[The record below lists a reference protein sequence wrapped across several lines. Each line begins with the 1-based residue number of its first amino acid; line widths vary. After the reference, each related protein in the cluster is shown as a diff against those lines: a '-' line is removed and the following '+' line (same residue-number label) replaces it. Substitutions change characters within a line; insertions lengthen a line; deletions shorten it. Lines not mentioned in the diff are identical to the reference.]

1 VLASLAALLIAADAR
16 MRARAADEHQRGLE
30 RQCVFAEGAARAL
43 LSAERA
49 PAIELAARAPRA
61 AQELREAARASGARV
76 SVLRPDGSALFDSAE
91 AQPELIEPQAAQREF
106 TGALAAGFGADRRHA
121 LARDGRTLYVAR
133 ALREDGAE
141 GTNDSRGALL
151 GVLRLSESER
161 AGAAARKADRLA
173 LLGFG
178 LAAYALALLAGAAL
192 LRPLAAPL
200 AELARAAR
208 ALLRGDPNPRLPQPN
223 SAELAAVS
231 DTLVQ
236 LGDELQRRVERTSK
250 EGAQLRAMLAGMGE
264 GVVAVDEHD
273 RVVFSNRAAARLLA
287 LESELP
293 LGQRLWELVRLPHLA
308 RLLEEARADRAALGR
323 EITVLTDGREL
334 VLEAHAN
341 TFKAEGASGV
351 VVVLQDVT
359 NLRRLERIRRDFVA
373 NVSHELKT
381 PLTAI
386 KGYVETLIDGAMDDP
401 VHGKRFLAKIDD
413 HVQRLT
419 HLVKDLLSLARIES
433 HAQGVQLAP
442 LDLRALLAEV
452 VGRHEPAMRAKGL
465 SWSTG
470 GESGPMA
477 CLGDVESLTQVVDNL
492 LDNAIHYTPG
502 PGSIELVLSRSE
514 QHVRLDVRDSGIGI
528 PEQDLERVFE
538 RFYRVDK
545 ARSREL
551 GGTGLGLSI
560 VKHLMQAMNGEV
572 RVTSELGHGS
582 CFSITLQRA

>member
-1 VLASLAALLIAADAR
+1 MRATAADAHQ
-16 MRARAADEHQRGLE
+16 RALEHQCSFG
-30 RQCVFAEGAARAL
+30 EGAAVAL
-43 LSAERA
+43 LAVGREAAPEGAAGAPKDPGAQSAALGAQRA
-49 PAIELAARAPRA
+49 MQHLRA
-61 AQELREAARASGARV
+61 AARASGARV
-76 SVLRPDGSALFDSAE
+76 SVLRADGSTVFDSAE
-91 AQPELIEPQAAQREF
+91 AQPELIERQSAQLEF
-106 TGALAAGFGADRRHA
+106 TGALASGLGVDRRYGPTRGER
-121 LARDGRTLYVAR
+121 LLFVAR
-133 ALREDGAE
+133 ALRDPAPDGP
-141 GTNDSRGALL
+141 LI
-151 GVLRLSESER
+151 GVLRLAEAER
-161 AGAAARKADRLA
+161 ATAAARSSDRAA
-173 LLGFG
+173 LLGIG
-178 LAAYALALLAGAAL
+178 LVTLALALAGGAAL
-192 LRPLAAPL
+192 LHPLAAPL

-208 ALLRGDPNPRLPQPN
+208 ALLRGDPNPRMPQPN
-223 SAELAAVS
+223 SAELGAVADS
-231 DTLVQ
+231 LLQ
-236 LGDELQRRVERTSK
+236 LGEELQRRVERTSK

-287 LESELP
+287 LEAELP
-293 LGQRLWELVRLPHLA
+293 LGQRLWELVRLPDLV

-323 EITVLTDGREL
+323 EITVLSDGREL

-386 KGYVETLIDGAMDDP
+386 KGYVETLIDGAMEDP
-401 VHGKRFLAKIDD
+401 PHGRRFLAKIDD

-433 HAQGVQLAP
+433 QAQGVQLAP
-442 LDLRALLAEV
+442 LDLRALLVEV
-452 VGRHEPAMRAKGL
+452 VGRHEAAMREKGL

-470 GESGPMA
+470 GESGPMV
-477 CLGDVESLTQVVDNL
+477 CLGDVESLGQVVDNL

-502 PGSIELVLSRSE
+502 PGSIQMTLTRSE

-528 PEQDLERVFE
+528 PEQDLERIFE

-560 VKHLMQAMNGEV
+560 VKHLMQTMNGEV
-572 RVTSELGHGS
+572 RVTSELGRGS
-582 CFSITLQRA
+582 CFSILLQRA